1 MNTLQKIIVCSL
13 LLFAGLLPLQ
23 GGAQTQT
30 QVQVQTTTPAVLDFA
45 NREIVTLRAK
55 LQDLT
60 PVLRVKSIEERLR
73 RLSDDD
79 LLKPVVRTAVNLG
92 SNKGILFT
100 IADKSI
106 FVLTESD
113 LDPDDHLTLEQLAQR
128 VDKKLTLAFEAVRDQ
143 KIGSV
148 ILAGVI
154 RAAVASILAMI
165 LLLVIHKMNRHFRKF
180 LQVRVAKIDQT
191 SNLKLGQYSLNILL
205 RLNQIVLIA
214 LWLIIADL
222 WFTTVLQGFPLTRPI
237 ADKLTLFFLDL
248 LLSLGLSFL
257 SSLPGILT
265 VTVILLLTK
274 GLHQI
279 IKSVF
284 DNVAEG
290 KTTLPGL
297 HQDTLPATRRIVA
310 VIVWA
315 FGIAIAYP
323 FIPLANSE
331 AFKGLSVMF
340 GFMLTLGSAG
350 IVTQLMSG
358 LILVYSRSLRTG
370 DFVSVGEV
378 TGVVK
383 EMSVLSAK
391 IINMRNEEI
400 TLPDALLV
408 SSPIKNYTSMSREK
422 GTLISTQVTIGYDT
436 PWRQVH
442 AMLIAAAN
450 KTDGV
455 LKSPEPFVVQKAL
468 SDFYVEYE
476 LFAHVNRPLERIL
489 ILSDLHSHIQDEF
502 NTHGVQIMSP
512 HFVMQ
517 PRQNVVVP
525 EEKWFEAPA
534 KK

>member
-1 MNTLQKIIVCSL
+1 MNTVYKIIVCYIL
-13 LLFAGLLPLQ
+13 LVAGLLPLQ
-23 GGAQTQT
+23 SSAQTSMQANA
-30 QVQVQTTTPAVLDFA
+30 PAVLEFA
-45 NREIVTLRAK
+45 NRDIVTLRSK

-60 PVLRVKSIEERLR
+60 PAQRVKSIEERLR

-79 LLKPVVRTAVNLG
+79 LLKPVARTNVNLG
-92 SNKGILFT
+92 SAKGILFT

-106 FVLTESD
+106 FVLTEGD
-113 LDPDDHLTLEQLAQR
+113 LDADDQLTLDQLAQQ
-128 VDKKLTLAFEAVRDQ
+128 VDNKLTQAFEAVRAQ

-154 RAAVASILAMI
+154 RAVIATMI
-165 LLLVIHKMNRHFRKF
+165 ALLLLFVLHKLNRKFRKF
-180 LQVRVAKIDQT
+180 LEIRVTKIDQA
-191 SNLKLGQYSLNILL
+191 SNLKLGQSSHNILVRFTQVVL
-205 RLNQIVLIA
+205 IVL
-214 LWLIIADL
+214 WLAIADIWL
-222 WFTTVLQGFPLTRPI
+222 TSVLQGFPLTRPI
-237 ADKLTLFFLDL
+237 ADKLSLFLFDL
-248 LLSLGLSFL
+248 LISLGLSFL

-279 IKSVF
+279 VKNVF
-284 DNVAEG
+284 NNVASG
-290 KTTLPGL
+290 TSFLPGL

-310 VIVWA
+310 VLIWA

-400 TLPDALLV
+400 TLPNALLV

-450 KTDGV
+450 STDGL
-455 LKSPEPFVVQKAL
+455 LKAPVPFVVQKAL
-468 SDFYVEYE
+468 GDFYVEYE

-489 ILSDLHSHIQDEF
+489 ILSELHGKIQDEF

-517 PRQNVVVP
+517 PRNNVVVP